1 MTATTD
7 ICAPAEQTEG
17 TRSQV
22 LRWLKQVGDPV
33 QQNEPLV
40 EMETDKVTVEVAAPA
55 SGVLQAILK
64 GEQEEISPGDVLGR
78 IALPETSSSSVT
90 AATESQAAESTH
102 QNPPAAPVTAAEAV
116 QSAAAGT
123 PPRTRTR
130 DSARTN
136 LAPAVRR
143 LLAEKGLDPSQVQ
156 GTGEGGR
163 ITVDDVLAFAAVA
176 GKRSETAEE
185 RAARDASAEASS
197 SALPSSQG
205 IPSHY
210 VPHSAVRKRIAEH
223 MVQSLLHTAPH
234 VTTVFEA
241 DLAAVSAHRARHKL
255 EFEAKGVPLTFTSYF
270 LAAAVEAI
278 RVVPEANSRWT
289 DSALEIYDA
298 IHIGVATALEG
309 IGLVVPV
316 MRNVDHKDL
325 FGIAT
330 ALNDVVSRKSATG
343 GSARRHVHAL
353 QSRCERKPPRRAH
366 RDQSTAIRHSRR
378 RQAGEAPGGRDRRWR
393 GAHRDSPQ
401 VLRHADDRSP
411 GDGWASGQPL
421 HAHVR
426 QRARGLARRLTRDP
440 TQPRSGVF
448 PHRAIFEA
456 RLSGPLRDPLARARA
471 RRTYPSRR
479 TASPSRGAPLQ
490 PAHRHAVPPVLS
502 DPRFLSA
509 SRRVTR

>member
-330 ALNDVVSRKSATG
+330 ALNDVVNA
-343 GSARRHVHAL
+343 
-353 QSRCERKPPRRAH
+353 
-366 RDQSTAIRHSRR
+366 
-378 RQAGEAPGGRDRRWR
+378 
-393 GAHRDSPQ
+393 
-401 VLRHADDRSP
+401 
-411 GDGWASGQPL
+411 
-421 HAHVR
+421 
-426 QRARGLARRLTRDP
+426 
-440 TQPRSGVF
+440 
-448 PHRAIFEA
+448 
-456 RLSGPLRDPLARARA
+456 ARA
-471 RRTYPSRR
+471 
-479 TASPSRGAPLQ
+479 GNLQ
-490 PAHRHAVPPVLS
+490 PADLRGGTFTLSNHGVSGSLLAAPIVINQPQSAILGVGKLEKRPVVVTEDGEEHIAIRPRCYVTLTIDHRVMDGHQAN
-502 DPRFLSA
+502 RFMHTFVSA
-509 SRRVTR
+509 LEGWPAD